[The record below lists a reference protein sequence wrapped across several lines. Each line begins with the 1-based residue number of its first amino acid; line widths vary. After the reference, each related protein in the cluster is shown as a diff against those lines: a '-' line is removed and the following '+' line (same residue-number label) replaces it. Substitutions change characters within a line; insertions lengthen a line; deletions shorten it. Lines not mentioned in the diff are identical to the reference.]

1 MKSFRQYLSEKLIL
15 FNNGARYGQIVI
27 MAGGVGSGK
36 SYIARNLLETDKFK
50 TIDVDAWKEAFIKL
64 KKYPAWENFSFKD
77 PSSVSRLHL
86 WIMKTGIRN
95 RILDLLFD
103 KNRNREILPNLL
115 FDISL
120 GSPKQLTEI
129 VDLAT
134 EAGYH
139 PQNIHL
145 VYVITDWE
153 IALNRNRARERTLP
167 DSVVLKTLQMAG
179 NSIMTLLHSS
189 IHSEFNGAVKVVV
202 ANTSVPVYVTIKK
215 EGRPLESPHE
225 WEPILKNLIDKNL
238 AGMPSGKDVGDQ

>member
-36 SYIARNLLETDKFK
+36 SYVAKNLLETDKFK

-64 KKYPAWENFSFKD
+64 KRYPDWEKFSFKD

-86 WIMKTGIRN
+86 WIMKTGIRD

-103 KNRNREILPNLL
+103 KTRNKEILPNLL

-139 PQNIHL
+139 PENIHL

-153 IALNRNRARERTLP
+153 NALNRNRARERTLP
-167 DSVVLKTLQMAG
+167 DSVVLKTLQMAA

-189 IHSEFNGAVKVVV
+189 IHAEFNGAVKVVV
-202 ANTSVPVYVTIKK
+202 SNTTPPIYLTIKK
-215 EGRPLESPHE
+215 EGRALESGGQ
-225 WEPILKNLIDKNL
+225 WEQELKNLIDKNL
-238 AGMPSGKDVGDQ
+238 TGMPSGKDVGEQ